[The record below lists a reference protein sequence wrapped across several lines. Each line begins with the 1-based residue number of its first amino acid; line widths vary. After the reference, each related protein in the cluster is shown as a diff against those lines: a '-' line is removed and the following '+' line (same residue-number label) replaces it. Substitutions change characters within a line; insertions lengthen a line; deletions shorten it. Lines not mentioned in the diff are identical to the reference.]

1 MTRHS
6 GRYIRELVPQAII
19 NSSVLLNAFNI
30 RFFFTYSGSQLSVIM
45 VSATTDLLE
54 SASGNNSV
62 DG

>member
-1 MTRHS
+1 MM
-6 GRYIRELVPQAII
+6 LVFFLFVQFCPVFII
-19 NSSVLLNAFNI
+19 LNSSVLLNAFNI